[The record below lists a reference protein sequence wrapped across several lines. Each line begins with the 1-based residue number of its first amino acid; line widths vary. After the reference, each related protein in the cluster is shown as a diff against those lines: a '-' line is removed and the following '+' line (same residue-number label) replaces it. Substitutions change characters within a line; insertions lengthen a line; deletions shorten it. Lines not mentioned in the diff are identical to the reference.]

1 MLGCYIGV
9 ATTKEGATF
18 DSLRE
23 DFLFFFCNV
32 NEASTLWL
40 KTLDLATSILFCGLN
55 MLVEEF

>member
-23 DFLFFFCNV
+23 DFFIFCNV
-32 NEASTLWL
+32 NEVSTLWL

-55 MLVEEF
+55 MLVKEF

>member
-23 DFLFFFCNV
+23 DFFFFCNV
-32 NEASTLWL
+32 NEVSTL
-40 KTLDLATSILFCGLN
+40 
-55 MLVEEF
+55 